1 MQAVF
6 TRGCVACC
14 LRVRVTCSCVRCAI
28 WVRPAQR
35 FATRGAHLPALRRGK
50 GPSTGSRRQCPLP
63 TQCPAG
69 EAKVAAHRLRFQRA
83 EEGMVAGMRLAM
95 WHRALPPPPHRT
107 PPILKCFSAG
117 RAVHM
122 PFSVVAWGGMIPQEE
137 LVQHF
142 LVGILGIAFGSCSGG
157 GCQLLSLT
165 IFSFLVCKRWPR
177 SPCSA
182 FCSAALSV
190 PPSPPHHSAWLWR
203 GCLPGS
209 APAP

>member
-1 MQAVF
+1 M
-6 TRGCVACC
+6 
-14 LRVRVTCSCVRCAI
+14 
-28 WVRPAQR
+28 
-35 FATRGAHLPALRRGK
+35 
-50 GPSTGSRRQCPLP
+50 
-63 TQCPAG
+63 
-69 EAKVAAHRLRFQRA
+69 AAHRLRFQRA

-157 GCQLLSLT
+157 LPTVIIDYLFFLGLQTMAPVPLFCILFCRSLCPPPLPHT
-165 IFSFLVCKRWPR
+165 IRHGSGGDVYPGARQRPD
-177 SPCSA
+177 PG
-182 FCSAALSV
+182 V
-190 PPSPPHHSAWLWR
+190 PSHTTH
-203 GCLPGS
+203 
-209 APAP
+209 